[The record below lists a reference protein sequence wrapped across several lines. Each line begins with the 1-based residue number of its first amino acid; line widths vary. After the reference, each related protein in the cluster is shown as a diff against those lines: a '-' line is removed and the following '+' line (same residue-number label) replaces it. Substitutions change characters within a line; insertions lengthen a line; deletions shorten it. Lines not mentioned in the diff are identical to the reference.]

1 MAAETTA
8 AETTAAVVAAH
19 PTSWLRR
26 GRAKASRLSRLL
38 GSIVHLK
45 KPNIGVATTIYISIL
60 PRCGAM
66 VQNGFCVAAFLD
78 FKMAPTRF
86 LSNHS
91 VFLLIHKM

>member
-1 MAAETTA
+1 MA

-45 KPNIGVATTIYISIL
+45 KPNICVGSKIYFYLTSVWSYGAKWIL
-60 PRCGAM
+60 CSSLLGF
-66 VQNGFCVAAFLD
+66 QNG
-78 FKMAPTRF
+78 R
-86 LSNHS
+86 
-91 VFLLIHKM
+91 HKIPI